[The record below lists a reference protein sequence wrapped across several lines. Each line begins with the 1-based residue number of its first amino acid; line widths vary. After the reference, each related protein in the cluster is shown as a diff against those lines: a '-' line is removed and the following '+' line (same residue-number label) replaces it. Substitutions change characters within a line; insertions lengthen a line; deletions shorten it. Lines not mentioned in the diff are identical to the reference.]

1 MNSLPLQSSAAVNGI
16 TDSVASGAIANQQP
30 VAVVRPEPSG
40 DVWAMKVSEHQDERE
55 AAFRLLHQA
64 YHRAGLTGDDGRG
77 MRVLKHHLSEQT
89 DVMVAKR
96 NGEVVFTI
104 SLIRD
109 AEHGMPLESLFAEE
123 VEAMRAEGVRLAEV
137 SSLASDN
144 SLPTKSEQ
152 FALLVKM
159 ISLTLQAAR
168 RRGVDRLLLA
178 VHPRHARVYQRLF
191 GCVICSEVREYAA
204 VEGNPAVLCMHD
216 FGALDQKG
224 YPLYEQVYNPQ
235 YAPWQLDGAKMN
247 EDEKRYFGQAVA
259 DHQSAMVALGA

>member
-1 MNSLPLQSSAAVNGI
+1 MNSLPRRSSALANAN
-16 TDSVASGAIANQQP
+16 TDSGNSQAASQQDVAEVQAETKQ
-30 VAVVRPEPSG
+30 
-40 DVWAMKVSEHQDERE
+40 DLWAMKVSEHQSERE

-64 YHRAGLTGDDGRG
+64 YYRAGLTGDEACG
-77 MRVLKHHLSEQT
+77 MRVLKHHMSDQT

-96 NGEVVFTI
+96 NGEVVFTM
-104 SLIRD
+104 SLVRD
-109 AEHGMPLESLFAEE
+109 AEYGMPLESLFTEE
-123 VEAMRAEGVRLAEV
+123 VQAMRAQGIRLAEV

-144 SLPTKSEQ
+144 SLESKTEQ

-168 RRGVDRLLLA
+168 RRGVQRLLLA

-216 FGALDQKG
+216 FAELDQKR

-235 YAPWQLDGAKMN
+235 YDPWQLDGAKMS
-247 EDEKRYFGQAVA
+247 EAEKWYFGQAVA
-259 DHQSAMVALGA
+259 DHRSAMVALGA

>member
-1 MNSLPLQSSAAVNGI
+1 MNSLSQRSSAAVNSAP
-16 TDSVASGAIANQQP
+16 DSDTPLTIASQQKP
-30 VAVVRPEPSG
+30 AAVQSEAST
-40 DVWAMKVSEHQDERE
+40 DVWAIKVSENQSERE
-55 AAFRLLHQA
+55 AAFRLLHQV
-64 YHRAGLTGDDGRG
+64 YYRSGLTGNDTCG

-96 NGEVVFTI
+96 NGEVVFTM

-109 AEHGMPLESLFAEE
+109 AEHGMPLESLFAAE
-123 VEAMRAEGVRLAEV
+123 VKTMRATGMQLAEV

-144 SLPTKSEQ
+144 SLESKSEQ
-152 FALLVKM
+152 FGLLVKM

-204 VEGNPAVLCMHD
+204 VKGNPAVLCMHD
-216 FGALDQKG
+216 FAELDKTG

-247 EDEKRYFGQAVA
+247 EAEKWHFGQAIA
-259 DHQSAMVALGA
+259 DHQSGMVALGA